1 MLQTI
6 LITGGA
12 GFVGTNLALRLLS
25 RRDRVLIFDNLARA
39 GVDRNLEVLL
49 RQNQITGGERCT
61 FLDGDVT
68 DFASVQAAVVQAD
81 AVFHFAAQTSI
92 ANSLVDPFNDFEVN
106 ARGTLNVVEAIRQ
119 RRDREK
125 VRLPMIFTS
134 TSKVYGALEDVQV
147 VASGDRY
154 APVHDGIADFG
165 IPEEAPLDFRWPT
178 GVSKGSADQYVQ
190 DYARNY
196 DLPLVVFRLGSVY
209 GPYQYANE
217 DQGWLTH
224 FLLKARRNEPIN
236 IFGDGRQV
244 RDVLWI
250 DDLVEAFEMALKH
263 AMRLGGHTFN
273 VGGGPLNTV
282 SLLEALDHLESAG
295 LPRPLAVHDDWRRFD
310 PKFYVSDIRRFRE
323 ATGWTPHTTVR
334 DGIGRLVKWVK
345 ENSELYEP
353 RKLRKAS
360 PKETM
365 KVAIGE

>member
-1 MLQTI
+1 
-6 LITGGA
+6 
-12 GFVGTNLALRLLS
+12 
-25 RRDRVLIFDNLARA
+25 
-39 GVDRNLEVLL
+39 VDRNLEVLL

-61 FLDGDVT
+61 FLDGDIT

-81 AVFHFAAQTSI
+81 AVFHFAAQTSVTS
-92 ANSLVDPFNDFEVN
+92 SLADPFNDFEVN

-125 VRLPMIFTS
+125 LRMPLVFTS
-134 TSKVYGALEDVQV
+134 TSKVYGVIEDLQFI
-147 VASGDRY
+147 ASGDRY
-154 APVHDGIADFG
+154 APVHDIVGEFG
-165 IPEEAPLDFRWPT
+165 IPEECPLDFRWPT
-178 GVSKGSADQYVQ
+178 GISKGCADQYVQ

-196 DLPLVVFRLGSVY
+196 DLPLVSLRLSSVY
-209 GPYQYANE
+209 GPYQYATE

-224 FLLKARRNEPIN
+224 FLLKARRGEPIT

-244 RDVLWI
+244 RDVLWV
-250 DDLVEAFEMALKH
+250 DDLVDALELALKH
-263 AMRLGGHTFN
+263 AMRLGGSTFN

-282 SLLEALDHLESAG
+282 SLLEALEHLESAG
-295 LPRPLAVHDDWRRFD
+295 LHRPPVFHDEWRRFD

-334 DGIGRLVKWVK
+334 VGIGKLARWVE

-353 RKLRKAS
+353 RKLRKAL

-365 KVAIGE
+365 KMAIGE